1 MGILNVTSMSKALQR
16 EQSFLIVLPKRE
28 QKSLTVCYLLHGGG
42 DDYTKWLRRTPL
54 EQYANDYQLAF
65 VLPEAGMSYYCN
77 VGEQRFSEY
86 IFSEL
91 PAFLAENFR
100 FAVGKA
106 LIAGLSMGGYGS
118 FKGAMT
124 QPEKYLAAA
133 SFSGDLDI
141 AQSRE
146 AEEMYTAAWNQERYQ
161 LIFGDKEQFSKNDA
175 NLYYLLSQKRL
186 LPLMYMSC
194 GLRDSLLENNQTFYE
209 TAGKQTPIT
218 FETWEGDHDWQFWNE
233 SLSRFLQ
240 LAAEQGYIKEVRN

>member
-1 MGILNVTSMSKALQR
+1 MGILTVTSTSKALQK
-16 EQSFLIVLPKRE
+16 EQSLLIVLPKRT
-28 QKSLTVCYLLHGGG
+28 QNNLTMCYLLHGGG

-54 EQYANDYQLAF
+54 EHYANKYQLAF

-91 PAFLAENFR
+91 PAFLAQNFS
-100 FAVGKA
+100 FAAGKA

-118 FKGAMT
+118 FKGVMR
-124 QPEKYLAAA
+124 QPEKYVAAA

-146 AEEMYTAAWNQERYQ
+146 AEEWSTAAWNEERYQ
-161 LIFGDKEQFSKNDA
+161 LIFGDKKQFDQSDA
-175 NLYYLLSQKRL
+175 NLYYLLRQKHQ
-186 LPLMYMSC
+186 LPFMYMSC
-194 GLRDSLLENNQTFYE
+194 GLSDSLLENNQTFYE
-209 TAGKQTPIT
+209 TARKQTPLL
-218 FETWEGDHDWQFWNE
+218 FETWEGDHDWQFWEE

-240 LAAEQGYIKEVRN
+240 LAAERGYIKEVGN